1 MLLIMVSIIVFFV
14 GCSAR
19 LRRLSSGAPK
29 CARQKAVPVR
39 SPSPRS
45 IPALAS
51 AAVLAAAG
59 LAGCSSDGGDA
70 ETSGPEIVAS
80 TNVYGSLAE
89 IVAGDH
95 GNVESVIDDPSADP
109 HSFEASPA
117 DAAKITQADLV
128 VYNGAGYDE
137 FVDQALE
144 NASDIATL
152 QGVDAFTEATGTEVE
167 AHSHGAGGHDHG
179 HEHEHGDEEGH
190 DHEGH
195 DHSHGEEEEGS
206 TSNEHVWYSL
216 PAMSTLAEK
225 IAEELATLNPADAD
239 YYRENAAGLAESL
252 DELHT
257 RGEQA
262 FGAEH
267 VHYLQTEPIGGHM
280 FDDFDAHDM
289 TPSGFT
295 SAIEEGSDP
304 SAADFAEMRELAGSD
319 DIALLIV
326 NPQTQTSATGE
337 IADAAEAAGTPIVE
351 FTETLPDGVGFEEWM
366 NSNVDAVESA
376 LGGA

>member
-1 MLLIMVSIIVFFV
+1 MVSIIVFFV
-14 GCSAR
+14 RHNAR
-19 LRRLSSGAPK
+19 PRRLSSGAPK
-29 CARQKAVPVR
+29 GALQKAVPVR
-39 SPSPRS
+39 SPSPKT

-51 AAVLAAAG
+51 AAALAAAG

-70 ETSGPEIVAS
+70 DSSGPEIVAS

-95 GNVESVIDDPSADP
+95 GSVESVIDDPSADP

-117 DAAKITQADLV
+117 EAAKITQADLV
-128 VYNGAGYDE
+128 VYNGGGYDE

-144 NASDIATL
+144 NAQDIPTL
-152 QGVDAFTEATGTEVE
+152 QGVEAFTEATGTEVE
-167 AHSHGAGGHDHG
+167 AHSHGSGGHDHG
-179 HEHEHGDEEGH
+179 HEHGDEHEHG
-190 DHEGH
+190 
-195 DHSHGEEEEGS
+195 EEEGS

-216 PAMSTLAEK
+216 PAMSTLAEN
-225 IAEELATLNPADAD
+225 IAEELSTLNPTDAD
-239 YYRENAAGLAESL
+239 YYRENAASLADSL

-257 RGEQA
+257 RGAEA

-289 TPSGFT
+289 TPAGFT

-304 SAADFAEMRELAGSD
+304 SAADFAEMRELAGSGD
-319 DIALLIV
+319 VAILIV
-326 NPQTQTSATGE
+326 NPQTQTAATKE
-337 IADAAEAAGTPIVE
+337 ITDAAKAAGTPIVE
-351 FTETLPDGVGFEEWM
+351 FTETRPDGVGFEEWM
-366 NSNVDAVESA
+366 NSNVDAVETA

>member
-1 MLLIMVSIIVFFV
+1 M
-14 GCSAR
+14 
-19 LRRLSSGAPK
+19 
-29 CARQKAVPVR
+29 
-39 SPSPRS
+39 
-45 IPALAS
+45 
-51 AAVLAAAG
+51 LAAAG

-70 ETSGPEIVAS
+70 DSSGPEIVAS

-89 IVAGDH
+89 IVAGEH
-95 GNVESVIDDPSADP
+95 GSVESVIDDPSADP

-167 AHSHGAGGHDHG
+167 AHSHGAGDHDHG
-179 HEHEHGDEEGH
+179 ED
-190 DHEGH
+190 EGH
-195 DHSHGEEEEGS
+195 DHSHGEDDEGS
-206 TSNEHVWYSL
+206 TNNEHVWYSL
-216 PAMSTLAEK
+216 PAMSTLAEN
-225 IAEELATLNPADAD
+225 IAEELATLNPAEAD
-239 YYRENAAGLAESL
+239 YYRENAAGLADSL

-257 RGEQA
+257 RGAEA

-289 TPSGFT
+289 TPAGFT

-319 DIALLIV
+319 EVAILIV
-326 NPQTQTSATGE
+326 NPQTQTSATE
-337 IADAAEAAGTPIVE
+337 DIADAAEAAGTPIVE
-351 FTETLPDGVGFEEWM
+351 FTETLPDGTGFEEWM
-366 NSNVDAVESA
+366 TGNVDAVETA

>member
-1 MLLIMVSIIVFFV
+1 MVSIIVFFV
-14 GCSAR
+14 GHSV
-19 LRRLSSGAPK
+19 RRRRQSTGAPFA
-29 CARQKAVPVR
+29 ARQKAVPVR

-51 AAVLAAAG
+51 VAVLAVAG
-59 LAGCSSDGGDA
+59 LAGCSSDGGDGDS
-70 ETSGPEIVAS
+70 SGPEIVAS

-89 IVAGDH
+89 IVSGEH

-128 VYNGAGYDE
+128 VYNGGGYDE

-144 NASDIATL
+144 NAQEVTSL
-152 QGVDAFTEATGTEVE
+152 QGVDAFTEATGTQVE
-167 AHSHGAGGHDHG
+167 AHSHGAGGHDHA
-179 HEHEHGDEEGH
+179 HEHADEEGH
-190 DHEGH
+190 DHEHEGH
-195 DHSHGEEEEGS
+195 DHEHGAEEEGS

-216 PAMSTLAEK
+216 PAMSTLAEN
-225 IAEELATLNPADAD
+225 IADELATLNPADAD
-239 YYRENAAGLAESL
+239 YYRENAAGLADSL
-252 DELHT
+252 EELHQ
-257 RGEQA
+257 RGTEA

-280 FDDFDAHDM
+280 FDDFDAHDV
-289 TPSGFT
+289 TPAGFT

-304 SAADFAEMRELAGSD
+304 SAADFAEMRDFAGSD
-319 DIALLIV
+319 EVQLLIV
-326 NPQTQTSATGE
+326 NPQTQTAATKE

-351 FTETLPDGVGFEEWM
+351 FTETLPDGVGFAEWM
-366 NSNVDAVESA
+366 NNNVNAVETA

>member
-1 MLLIMVSIIVFFV
+1 MVSITVVFV
-14 GCSAR
+14 GRGAR
-19 LRRLSSGAPK
+19 RRRLSNGAQIS
-29 CARQKAVPVR
+29 ARQKAVPVR

-51 AAVLAAAG
+51 VAVLAAAG
-59 LAGCSSDGGDA
+59 LTGCSSDGGDA
-70 ETSGPEIVAS
+70 DSTGPEIVAS

-89 IVAGDH
+89 IVAGDR
-95 GNVESVIDDPSADP
+95 GNVESVINDPSADP

-128 VYNGAGYDE
+128 VYNGGGYDE

-152 QGVDAFTEATGTEVE
+152 QGVEAFTESTGTEVE
-167 AHSHGAGGHDHG
+167 AHSHGAGGHDHAHEHG
-179 HEHEHGDEEGH
+179 EDEDHEHE
-190 DHEGH
+190 HEGH
-195 DHSHGEEEEGS
+195 DHSHGDEEEGS

-216 PAMSTLAEK
+216 PAMSTLAEN
-225 IAEELATLNPADAD
+225 IAEELATLNPDDAD
-239 YYRENAAGLAESL
+239 YYRENAAGLVDSL

-257 RGEQA
+257 RGAEA

-280 FDDFDAHDM
+280 FDDFDAHDL

-319 DIALLIV
+319 EVALLIV

-366 NSNVDAVESA
+366 NNNVDAVEAA
-376 LGGA
+376 LGDE